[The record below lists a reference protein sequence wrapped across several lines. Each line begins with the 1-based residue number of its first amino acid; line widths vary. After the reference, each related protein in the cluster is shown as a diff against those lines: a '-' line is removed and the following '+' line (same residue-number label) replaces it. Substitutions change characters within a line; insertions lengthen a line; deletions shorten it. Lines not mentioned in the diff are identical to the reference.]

1 MSLAMVG
8 WDIHGL
14 EKGHRAQ
21 IDMIPGDEEQG
32 VRRLRFFETFGRFR
46 HNLPPISQGCRVI
59 STTLHWERLKSIS
72 FNVIVGGENWVL

>member
-8 WDIHGL
+8 WNIHWL
-14 EKGHRAQ
+14 KKRHRAQ
-21 IDMIPGDEEQG
+21 IDTIPGDEEQG
-32 VRRLRFFETFGRFR
+32 VRCLKVFETFGRFR

-59 STTLHWERLKSIS
+59 ATTLHWKRLKSIS